1 MAAISKK
8 NQAKL
13 SHAKL
18 TELLHYDAKTGI
30 FIRKK
35 SQKRKI
41 AGSKATHYVSIRVNG
56 ISYAAHRL
64 AWFYVYEKWPT
75 LEIDHIDQNPKNNR
89 ISNLRQATRSQ
100 NAQNIS
106 YTSRTHSGITGV
118 VWDNIW
124 KAVITVNRKEI
135 VLGKFSNIEDAI
147 KARILGVKKYHSHA
161 PKNISQKDLTR
172 CL

>member
-18 TELLHYDAKTGI
+18 TELLHYDAKTNI
-30 FIRKK
+30 FTRIK

-41 AGSKATHYVSIRVNG
+41 AGSQRTHDISICVNG

-64 AWFYVYEKWPT
+64 AWFYVYEKWPM

-106 YTSRTHSGITGV
+106 YTPRTHSGITGV

>member
-30 FIRKK
+30 FIRIKG
-35 SQKRKI
+35 QKRKI
-41 AGSKATHYVSIRVNG
+41 AGSQRTHDISICVNG

-89 ISNLRQATRSQ
+89 IANLRQATRSQ

-106 YTSRTHSGITGV
+106 YTRRTHSGITGV
-118 VWDNIW
+118 VWDNTW

-135 VLGKFSNIEDAI
+135 VLGKFSNIKDAI